1 MNQVGISLGWCCDSA
16 TRGVEIGL
24 RQKKDDG
31 YKTCPFDLCITN
43 YPNIVQCI
51 KDDFKYF
58 CDDNYLKFTSENMLF
73 IKDCEPKYIYNTMYN
88 FAFNHESPE
97 EANLY
102 ITENWP
108 EGKNH
113 FLLDNYKNF
122 KLRYQERINNFKNY
136 LLDEN
141 NFITFIVQRY
151 NTKEEDLFE
160 LKNALLEK
168 YPKLK
173 FKFHI
178 IDENSERMYKHLRYM
193 NFKDEDEEVKRILE
207 NK

>member
-1 MNQVGISLGWCCDSA
+1 MA
-16 TRGVEIGL
+16 R
-24 RQKKDDG
+24 R
-31 YKTCPFDLCITN
+31 
-43 YPNIVQCI
+43 
-51 KDDFKYF
+51 
-58 CDDNYLKFTSENMLF
+58 
-73 IKDCEPKYIYNTMYN
+73 
-88 FAFNHESPE
+88 
-97 EANLY
+97 
-102 ITENWP
+102 
-108 EGKNH
+108 KNH

-122 KLRYQERINNFKNY
+122 KIRYQERINNFKNY

-141 NFITFIVQRY
+141 NFITFIIQRY

-160 LKNALLEK
+160 LKNVLLEK

-173 FKFHI
+173 FKIHI